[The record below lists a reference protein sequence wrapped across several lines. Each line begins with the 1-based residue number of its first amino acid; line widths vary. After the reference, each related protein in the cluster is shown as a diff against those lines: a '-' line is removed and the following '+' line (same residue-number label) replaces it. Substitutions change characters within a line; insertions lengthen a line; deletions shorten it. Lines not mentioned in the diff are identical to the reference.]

1 MQSPYRFERE
11 RAPAIENLVHPIA
24 AADEGNEVTRLKPLL
39 IHMILDRLHP
49 GLEDR
54 TDNAAAP
61 RLRPI
66 HKHVEAI
73 TLGRVTPRGHQALD
87 LLESVAVIMPGLDWR
102 DVHDSTFKWFGRR
115 SFVLPVRTDETG
127 HRRPDRDN

>member
-1 MQSPYRFERE
+1 MQSPYHFERE
-11 RAPAIENLVHPIA
+11 RAPAIQNLVHPIA
-24 AADEGNEVTRLKPLL
+24 AADEGNEVTRLKPVL
-39 IHMILDRLHP
+39 IHMILDRLHRVWKIEPIMPPLP
-49 GLEDR
+49 GFDQC
-54 TDNAAAP
+54 
-61 RLRPI
+61 